1 MSKHLPRKLT
11 AILYADVA
19 GYSRL
24 TGQDEDRTHQQL
36 SDGLNIL
43 TETISAHGGS
53 KVHEAGDAIL
63 AEFPSVTAAVDAAI
77 ESQKSMIIWPAQ
89 EAVIEQ
95 VRFRIGIHIGEVIHD
110 RGDIYGDGVN
120 IAARIQE
127 IALPGSFCISSAVY
141 EQLGRGKYNFDDLGY
156 HNFKN
161 IERPVQVYQLR
172 YSELLEAG
180 SEQNFEA
187 RVHDQPLFDDTFEM
201 PPITTGRCACGS
213 VKFEITQQ
221 SLGTAYCHCRICQR
235 SIGAPV
241 IVWTAFPIDAVKFT
255 HGQPKFYRMSQIA
268 EQGFC
273 ENCGSSLIWR
283 RLKPGPANYLVIIT
297 TSLDNPEDYA
307 PSWHGGVE
315 SQLPWFKIHDDLPR
329 TRSDESPML
338 KSAWES
344 AGLPDPN
351 DWNEL
356 EYEQAALLDNDPELK
371 G

>member
-1 MSKHLPRKLT
+1 MDKNLPRKLA

-24 TGQDEDRTHQQL
+24 TGQDEDQTHQQL
-36 SDGLNIL
+36 NEGLNKL
-43 TETISAHGGS
+43 TETISAYGGT

-63 AEFPSVTAAVDAAI
+63 AEFPSVSAAVDAAV
-77 ESQKSMIIWPAQ
+77 ESQKSMNIWPTEQ
-89 EAVIEQ
+89 AVIER

-127 IALPGSFCISSAVY
+127 IALPGSLCISGAVF
-141 EQLGRGKYNFDDLGY
+141 EQLAGGNNYNFDDLGY
-156 HNFKN
+156 HDFKN

-172 YSELLEAG
+172 YSDLLETG
-180 SEQNFEA
+180 SVQNFDA
-187 RVHDQPLFDDTFEM
+187 RVHDQPMFDDTFEM
-201 PPITTGRCACGS
+201 PPITTGRCVCGS
-213 VKFEITQQ
+213 VRFEITQQ

-235 SIGAPV
+235 SVGAPV
-241 IVWTAFPIDAVKFT
+241 IGWTAFPIDAVKFT
-255 HGQPKFYRMSQIA
+255 HGQPRYYKMSLIA

-297 TSLDNPEDYA
+297 TSLDNPQDYA
-307 PSWHGGVE
+307 PTWHGGVE

-344 AGLPDPN
+344 AGVSDPD
-351 DWNEL
+351 DWKEL
-356 EYEQAALLDNDPELK
+356 DYDQTLLLDDDPK
-371 G
+371 SN